1 MLIIKVELRNIKNH
15 AEAEF
20 SFQPGVIAICGP
32 NGAGKTTILEAIA
45 WALFD
50 HLDYKRDDFIKR
62 GAKRGQVAVRFQSD
76 LDEREYIVTRDT
88 AGAYHVYDPIT
99 KTKLVEQKN
108 QVLPWLRNH
117 IGVEPGADLAA
128 LFKTTI
134 GVPQGT
140 FTYDFTLPPAN
151 RKNVFDQILK
161 VEEYRRASDNLR
173 DTLRHIETRITDAE
187 KKLAEAEGEL
197 RGYDETRR
205 EHDEIEVRVASLD
218 RELAGANA
226 ERDRLAGEVASLDRL
241 LVNLETLRGAI
252 ERLNVKLEFT
262 RDSLAVAKE
271 AAEQARAAARIVGSV
286 LGGYERYV
294 TAAARLAE
302 LEKQRVARD
311 ELRGRIAGI
320 ERDLIE
326 SRSQSK
332 LVEARL
338 HEIDAARDELA
349 QLSGG
354 ITEQRE
360 IEIRIAALR
369 EERGELQSLKRAIE
383 PLDRELERLRQRYT
397 SSQKQV
403 ELAESRREQ
412 AERAT
417 ALEGERAQLEAEI
430 HQTELAIGSRKIR
443 QDQLESLRTEC
454 ARLDREVAR
463 SGDEIARLVPLV
475 AQSSKLAELEM
486 QHQSGAENVA
496 RLRAE
501 VARDEAMVRSLD
513 EGGVCPLLTEKCLN
527 LKPGESLDGRFRS
540 GLTARRDEIAAL
552 EQSLAAFARDVKQ
565 SREAAA
571 EVARLPHLQA
581 ELARQSQELESKR
594 RQVSALESEDG
605 LVMQPEV
612 DRLRQR
618 RVEIERLI
626 RDTHEATI
634 LLAQAESL
642 RAEMDEVRKEGEAK
656 RLERDALDQRIAAI
670 GDVESQIAEAESGL
684 RALDDPR
691 GRAASLQRLVG
702 REAELQRESEIV
714 QRQAAEIN
722 ADLEK
727 ALVDF
732 EVFAALDAG
741 IATASRDRA
750 ASEADYHA
758 FIQNEKIAATAA
770 AREQEAA
777 AIAAEIE
784 ETRKSLTAT
793 RDELGELEKQYDSVR
808 HRSLQSKLDEQRERA
823 TQLAAELDHTRQ
835 LLARL
840 QAQLARLEEVRER
853 MREQM
858 AERERARKL
867 KETADF
873 IREVLQKA
881 APFITESYVFAIS
894 AEANQ
899 LFREITGRYDV
910 TLRWTKEYEITVEED
925 GRERPFQTLSGGEQ
939 MAAALSVRLAL
950 LKELSDINL
959 AFFDEPTANMDEERR
974 RNLAQQIGRIKDF
987 HQLFVV
993 THDDSF
999 EGYTDQ
1005 IITLGAP
1012 LGAQASSP
1020 AEL

>member
-1 MLIIKVELRNIKNH
+1 MLITKVELRNIKNH

-50 HLDYKRDDFIKR
+50 HLDYKRDDFVQR
-62 GAKRGQVAVRFQSD
+62 GARRGQVSVRFRSD
-76 LDEREYIVTRDT
+76 LDERDYVVTRDT
-88 AGAYHVYDPIT
+88 AGAYHVYDPVT
-99 KTKLVEQKN
+99 KIRLVEQKN
-108 QVLPWLRNH
+108 QVLPWLRKH
-117 IGVEPGADLAA
+117 IGVEPGADLAG

-134 GVPQGT
+134 GVPQGA

-173 DTLRHIETRITDAE
+173 ETLRYIEARISDAE
-187 KKLAEAEGEL
+187 RKLAEAEGEL
-197 RGYDETRR
+197 KAYDETKR
-205 EHDEIEVRVASLD
+205 EHGEIEARTESLD
-218 RELAGANA
+218 RELAGVNA
-226 ERDRLAGEVASLDRL
+226 ERDGLSREVESLDRL
-241 LVNLETLRGAI
+241 LVALETKRGAI

-271 AAEQARAAARIVGSV
+271 SAEQARAAAQIVESV
-286 LGGYERYV
+286 RGGYERYA

-320 ERDLIE
+320 ERNLIE
-326 SRSQSK
+326 SRGQSK

-338 HEIDAARDELA
+338 GEIAAARGELA
-349 QLSGG
+349 QLSGR
-354 ITEQRE
+354 ITEQQA
-360 IEIRIAALR
+360 IETRIAALR

-383 PLDRELERLRQRYT
+383 PLDRELERLRQRYA

-403 ELAESRREQ
+403 ESAEALRDKAERAGALEQERALLDGEINQKDLELGRRKLRGEMIESLRKDCARLAEEIARNNAGVERLQPLLALSARLAGIEIEQQSQ
-412 AERAT
+412 AER
-417 ALEGERAQLEAEI
+417 
-430 HQTELAIGSRKIR
+430 LA
-443 QDQLESLRTEC
+443 
-454 ARLDREVAR
+454 
-463 SGDEIARLVPLV
+463 
-475 AQSSKLAELEM
+475 
-486 QHQSGAENVA
+486 H
-496 RLRAE
+496 LRAE
-501 VARDEAMVRSLD
+501 VARDDEMVRALD
-513 EGGVCPLLTEKCLN
+513 QGGICPLLTEKCLN
-527 LKPGESLDGRFRS
+527 LKPGESLDGRFRL
-540 GLTARRDEIAAL
+540 GLTARRDEIAGL
-552 EQSLAAFARDVKQ
+552 ERRLTAVAGELKR

-571 EVARLPHLQA
+571 EVGRLPHLQA
-581 ELARQSQELESKR
+581 ELARQSRELESKR

-605 LVMQPEV
+605 LVTQPEI
-612 DRLRQR
+612 DRLRR
-618 RVEIERLI
+618 RRAEIEGRL
-626 RDTHEATI
+626 REAHEATI
-634 LLAQAESL
+634 LLNQAESL
-642 RAEMDEVRKEGEAK
+642 RAGMDEIRKEGEAK
-656 RLERDALDQRIAAI
+656 RQGRDALDRRIAAI
-670 GDVESQIAEAESGL
+670 GEVESRIAEAESGL

-732 EVFAALDAG
+732 EVFAALDAD
-741 IATASRDRA
+741 IAAARGLRAS
-750 ASEADYHA
+750 SESDHHA

-777 AIAAEIE
+777 VIAAEIE
-784 ETRKSLTAT
+784 ETRRSLDAT
-793 RDELGELEKQYDSVR
+793 RDELGELDKRYDPVR
-808 HRSLQSKLDEQRERA
+808 HRALQSKLDEQRERA

-840 QAQLARLEEVRER
+840 HAHLARLEEARER
-853 MREQM
+853 RLKQM

-867 KETADF
+867 REAADF

-881 APFITESYVFAIS
+881 APFITESYLFSIS

-910 TLRWTKEYEITVEED
+910 TLRWTKEYEITMEEE
-925 GRERPFQTLSGGEQ
+925 GHERPFQTLSGGEQ

-987 HQLFVV
+987 HQLFIV

-1005 IITLGAP
+1005 IITLGADRN
-1012 LGAQASSP
+1012 G
-1020 AEL
+1020 